1 MGHIP
6 VQGRK
11 RTRAAAER
19 LSQASAFSERLLAA
33 RPAGGKASRARR
45 CIDCLAETHLIG
57 GLSEGAGCMLAGAE
71 VVVVGRVPKVAQ
83 RKSSARSNPSFRM

>member
-45 CIDCLAETHLIG
+45 CIDYLAETHLIG

-71 VVVVGRVPKVAQ
+71 VVVGRVPKVAQ